1 MKNQLLLFLSLFVS
15 TAALQ
20 AQSTCGTAIPASLGS
35 NTVVAGQSTTVPVPS
50 HCQFLNGSE
59 NFKWYTY
66 TSSVD
71 TSITVSTVT
80 ALNTGLDTR
89 ISIFSGN
96 CGALICEAYGDD
108 ESAYLSIATF
118 AANAGTTYYIVFDTY
133 WGPAN
138 MPIDFTLQQ
147 VAGSGGGGGGTPTA
161 MITFTPQGF
170 GVSSECVVDMN
181 NDKFDDVVATSGNS
195 LSIYYQSTV
204 TPGTFTSQTYTITG
218 SVANPPSW
226 SIAGGDMDN
235 NGYTDLIYGG
245 GSGASI
251 IMANSTGTGY
261 SHFSDANYIFSQR
274 TNVVDINNN
283 GVADAFVCHDVD
295 ANVWY
300 ESNGNGTF
308 VHHQGGLGP
317 NAGNYGSVWID
328 YDNDCDIDLFIAKC
342 GSDAIDQLHRNNG
355 DGTYTSVG
363 AAAGINDAS
372 QNWSSAWA
380 DYDNDGDMDAF
391 LGASSNSSGA
401 HKLYRNNGDGT
412 FTNVT
417 AGSGFDNY
425 SNSMGIENQPVDFNN
440 DGWVDVFGLGGLI
453 MFNNGDMTFTAST
466 SPAYSGATG
475 DLNHDGAVDMMSGST
490 IYFNDVDTNNYLTIS
505 TVGVQSNKQGIG
517 ARITISSALGNQ
529 IRDIRSAQ
537 AFSSMQTLNAHFGL
551 GDDTQVNSVTICW
564 PSGIVDVINNPTIN
578 THLVVTEGSTL
589 GVEETEMENI
599 SMYPNPANENVTL
612 NFVSTEGGNY
622 QISISDI
629 NGKLVSSQNYLA
641 KTGNNEQ
648 QISLSGM
655 NAGIYLVTITNENGN
670 AQHLK
675 LIKE

>member
-1 MKNQLLLFLSLFVS
+1 M
-15 TAALQ
+15 Q
-20 AQSTCGTAIPASLGS
+20 AQSSCATAIPASLGS
-35 NTVVAGQSTTVPVPS
+35 NTAAAGQSTTVPVPS
-50 HCQFLNGSE
+50 HCQFLNGGE

-80 ALNTGLDTR
+80 NLNFGLDTR
-89 ISIFSGN
+89 ISVFSGN
-96 CGALICEAYGDD
+96 CGALTCVAYGDD

-118 AANAGTTYYIVFDTY
+118 PANAGTTYYIVFDTY
-133 WGPAN
+133 WGS
-138 MPIDFTLQQ
+138 MPIDFTLQE
-147 VAGSGGGGGGTPTA
+147 VNGGGGGGTPTA
-161 MITFTPQGF
+161 MITFTPQAL
-170 GVSSECVVDMN
+170 GVASDCVVDMN
-181 NDKFDDVVATSGNS
+181 NDKFDDVVVPSGNS
-195 LSIYYQSTV
+195 LSILYQSTI
-204 TPGTFTSQTYTITG
+204 TPGTFTSQSYTISG
-218 SVANPPSW
+218 SVTNAPSW
-226 SIAGGDMDN
+226 SIAGGDMN
-235 NGYTDLIYGG
+235 NDGYTDLIYGG

-251 IMANSTGTGY
+251 IMSNSTGTAY
-261 SHFSDANYIFSQR
+261 SHFADANYIFSQR
-274 TNVVDINNN
+274 TNVVDVNNN

-317 NAGNYGSVWID
+317 NGGNYGSVWID

-355 DGTYTSVG
+355 DGTFTSVG

-372 QNWSSAWA
+372 QTWSSAWA

-391 LGASSNSSGA
+391 LGASSGSTGA

-417 AGSGFDNY
+417 AGSGFDSY
-425 SNSMGIENQPVDFNN
+425 SANMGIENQPVDFNN

-475 DLNHDGAVDMMSGST
+475 DLNHDGYIDILSGST
-490 IYFNDVDTNNYLTIS
+490 AYINNVDTNNYLIVT

-517 ARITISSALGNQ
+517 ARITVNSALGNQ
-529 IRDIRSAQ
+529 IRDVRSAE

-551 GDDTQVNSVTICW
+551 GQDTQVNNVTICW
-564 PSGIVDVINNPTIN
+564 PSGVVDVITNPTIN
-578 THLVVTEGSTL
+578 SHIIVTEGSTV
-589 GVEETEMENI
+589 GVEETTLEKMNL
-599 SMYPNPANENVTL
+599 YPNPANENVTL

-622 QISISDI
+622 QLSISDI
-629 NGKLVSSQNYLA
+629 NGKLVFSQNLTA
-641 KTGNNEQ
+641 KIGNNEQ
-648 QISLSGM
+648 QISLTGM
-655 NAGIYLVTITNENGN
+655 NAGIYLVTLTNENGN
-670 AQHLK
+670 ALHMK
-675 LIKE
+675 LVKE